1 MLIKIYTTTYTHSCL
16 FYLALNA
23 VAPDLFLTAEEFDQ
37 LTMVADNQVK

>member
-16 FYLALNA
+16 FYLALYDA
-23 VAPDLFLTAEEFDQ
+23 APNFFLTSEEFDQ